1 MKQILRKRNN
11 NIHFMVSDEEKEK
24 IEKLFKNSGYKSK
37 QDFYLNMILDGTII
51 NFDLKNEFA
60 LELKKM
66 STLLNNA
73 TNNINQC
80 AKVTNTTG
88 KFSHEDFKEL
98 NEIQSSMGKALIEF
112 RLLVEQRLAELI
124 KEKIIKNGSYQN
136 TSH

>member
-37 QDFYLNMILDGTII
+37 QDFYLNMILDGTVI

-80 AKVTNTTG
+80 AKVANTTG
-88 KFSHEDFKEL
+88 KFSREDFKAL
-98 NEIQSSMGKALIEF
+98 NEIQHSMVKALVEF
-112 RLLVEQRLAELI
+112 RLLIDERLAELI
-124 KEKIIKNGSYQN
+124 KEKILKNGSYKN
-136 TSH
+136 TSY